1 MQAEL
6 RALWEKGVYEWVS
19 KPTHKKT
26 LPARWVFKIK
36 RDEKGSIEKYKAR
49 LVAKGF
55 MQKAGVDYD
64 DVFAPASSH
73 VTLRLLLSIA
83 AQKTYDVH
91 QLDVKTAFLNGEL
104 DEEVYLEPPEGA
116 TDVQGRVW
124 RLKKA
129 LYGLKQAAQAWHMK
143 LKASLAKI
151 RLYASEADPCLFLGK
166 IHGEAT
172 YILIH
177 VDDALIVGTP
187 AGVETSTLILIVIVL
202 VG

>member
-124 RLKKA
+124 RLEKA

-151 RLYASEADPCLFLGK
+151 RLHASEADPCLFLGK